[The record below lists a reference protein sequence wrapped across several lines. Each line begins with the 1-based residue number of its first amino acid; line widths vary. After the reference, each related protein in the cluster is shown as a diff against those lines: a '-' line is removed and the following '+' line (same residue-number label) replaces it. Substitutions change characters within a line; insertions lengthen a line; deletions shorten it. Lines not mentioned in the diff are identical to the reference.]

1 MKENTKRFIA
11 ALLATTTIFTV
22 SACSSKK
29 EDTMDEEKTINSEL
43 KKNAKEKVE
52 NFISIKDNL
61 DELIDLENSLY
72 DYKQYL
78 YCRKSEVYRD
88 GAREISNSYKL
99 ENELLDLP

>member
-43 KKNAKEKVE
+43 KKNE
-52 NFISIKDNL
+52 
-61 DELIDLENSLY
+61 
-72 DYKQYL
+72 
-78 YCRKSEVYRD
+78 RKRK
-88 GAREISNSYKL
+88 GTCL
-99 ENELLDLP
+99 C